1 MTSNVEPGDW
11 IRIYEVL
18 DPHNKQSQMFRQL
31 IYEGLL
37 LDVSQRFVVSHIQAI
52 WSGYSYPMYRLL
64 QVDGC
69 VKEAHLRYD
78 GHKPGVGEVRYDIE
92 RVCSGA

>member
-18 DPHNKQSQMFRQL
+18 DPQNKRAQMFHQL

-37 LDVSQRFVVSHIQAI
+37 LSVTRSQPNRFGHA
-52 WSGYSYPMYRLL
+52 YPIYRLL

-69 VKEAHLRYD
+69 VKEAHLKYD

-92 RVCSGA
+92 RVYSGA

>member
-1 MTSNVEPGDW
+1 MDQSVQPGDW

-18 DPHNKQSQMFRQL
+18 DPQNKRAQMSHQL

-37 LDVSQRFVVSHIQAI
+37 LDVRHRHHD
-52 WSGYSYPMYRLL
+52 WRGRLYPVYKLL
-64 QVDGC
+64 QIDGS
-69 VKEAHLRYD
+69 VNEAHMRYD

-92 RVCSGA
+92 RVYGGT

>member
-1 MTSNVEPGDW
+1 MDQAVQPGDW

-18 DPHNKQSQMFRQL
+18 DPQNKRAQMFHQL

-37 LDVSQRFVVSHIQAI
+37 LDVRHRQIDRWAKL
-52 WSGYSYPMYRLL
+52 YPVYKLL
-64 QVDGC
+64 QIDGS
-69 VKEAHLRYD
+69 VNEAHLRYD

-92 RVCSGA
+92 RVYSGA

>member
-1 MTSNVEPGDW
+1 MMDRSAQPGDW

-18 DPHNKQSQMFRQL
+18 DPQNKRAQVFHQL

-37 LDVSQRFVVSHIQAI
+37 LSVTHSQPNRFGH
-52 WSGYSYPMYRLL
+52 SYPVYKLL
-64 QVDGC
+64 QVDGS

-78 GHKPGVGEVRYDIE
+78 GHKPGVGEVSYDVE
-92 RVCSGA
+92 RVYSGA